1 MDLPSK
7 SEDYIFLDTFS
18 EYSEIDTIPIRI
30 VVGPYSGVEFR
41 FDRVSLTQKND
52 HLNVNFDAEILKSP
66 EGKEI
71 SLNDQEFV
79 DFLGN
84 ILYDIMVNRT
94 DITAQVEESREPTD
108 LEDDVHIEP
117 HGKDNS

>member
-84 ILYDIMVNRT
+84 ILYDIMVNRRT
-94 DITAQVEESREPTD
+94 T
-108 LEDDVHIEP
+108 
-117 HGKDNS
+117 